1 MVLPLVAVDLWKDLK
16 FSYKLA
22 QEYISNLQDP
32 VYTSM
37 MQTHTIMWCSNTHVQ
52 M

>member
-22 QEYISNLQDP
+22 QEYISKSITSGVHIYDANLHNY
-32 VYTSM
+32 VV
-37 MQTHTIMWCSNTHVQ
+37 HVQ